1 MVINTFLFLF
11 LFFRERERGC
21 PLCFIGKGF
30 MYFLVFSTIENASQ
44 YKMSPFSNKMTSTN
58 YIKRANGSSYGTL
71 SLFNFFFSS
80 VTSQKGEFR

>member
-1 MVINTFLFLF
+1 
-11 LFFRERERGC
+11 
-21 PLCFIGKGF
+21 
-30 MYFLVFSTIENASQ
+30 MYFLVFGTIENASQ

-80 VTSQKGEFR
+80 VTSQKGEFGWERKIFNIKKSYNHNIFTINFLS